1 MRRQRLIQILVSGVR
16 VMCITSL
23 STLLQGI
30 ASVPSVFDVTIHGL
44 RTDSR
49 QVTSG
54 DAFIALS
61 GARTPADT
69 YVAQSIEA
77 GATVVLL
84 EVEES
89 SECHEQNGALVVPVV
104 GLRSKLGQIADRFY
118 EHPSQRMRLV
128 GVTGTNGKTSVTHF
142 IARLLQETGNPCG
155 VIGTLGY
162 GMPDAMQEASHT
174 TPDVVQVNR
183 VLSRIL
189 AQGGRAAAMEVSS
202 HALDQGRVDG
212 LTMTGAV
219 FTNLTRDHLDY
230 HGSMEAYGAAKAR
243 LFEREELHFA
253 VVNFDDPFGR
263 QLYEQLDGKCDR
275 VRYSLHESQTE
286 LWLTSFTPT
295 SGGFNASVD
304 GLWGAFDLSA
314 SVLGSFNVS
323 NILAAMA
330 AVLSLGVPVERVQQ
344 AVSRLSPPPGRL
356 EPFTGDNG
364 VRVVVDYAHT
374 ADALNN
380 ALAALRPHVS
390 GRLFCVFGC
399 GGDRDVGKRPEM
411 AREAEMGADVVIVT
425 DDNPR
430 SESPES
436 IAEDI
441 MAGFEKPDRVAVIH
455 DRAEAIH
462 RAIGMAGAG
471 DIVLIA
477 GKGHEAWQ
485 ETAGQRVPFSDAE
498 QVRHALSLNG
508 GVA

>member
-1 MRRQRLIQILVSGVR
+1 
-16 VMCITSL
+16 MCITSL

-30 ASVPSVFDVTIHGL
+30 APVPSVFDVTIHGL
-44 RTDSR
+44 KTDSR
-49 QVTSG
+49 EVRAG
-54 DAFIALS
+54 DAFIALA
-61 GARTPADT
+61 GARTPADH
-69 YVAQSIEA
+69 YIEHAIGA

-84 EVEES
+84 EVMQAE
-89 SECHEQNGALVVPVV
+89 ECHEHEGVLIVPVTD
-104 GLRSKLGQIADRFY
+104 LRARLGKIADRFF
-118 EHPSQRMRLV
+118 EHPSQRLRLI
-128 GVTGTNGKTSVTHF
+128 GVTGTNGKTSVSHY
-142 IARLLQETGNPCG
+142 IATLLQETGTPCG
-155 VIGTLGY
+155 VIGTVGY
-162 GMPDAMQEASHT
+162 GMPGALQQGSHT

-183 VLSRIL
+183 VLSKIL

-202 HALDQGRVDG
+202 HALDQGRIDD

-263 QLYEQLDGKCDR
+263 QLYEQLEGKCDR

-286 LWLTSFTPT
+286 LWLTEFSPSIDGFT
-295 SGGFNASVD
+295 ASVD
-304 GLWGAFDLSA
+304 GLWGRFEISA
-314 SVLGSFNVS
+314 PVLGSFNVS

-330 AVLSLGVPVERVQQ
+330 AVLSLGVPVERVQR
-344 AVSRLSPPPGRL
+344 AVERLSPPPGRL
-356 EPFTGDNG
+356 EPFAGGNG

-374 ADALNN
+374 PDALSS
-380 ALAALRPHVS
+380 ALAALRPHVG

-399 GGDRDVGKRPEM
+399 GGDRDTGKRPEM
-411 AREAEMGADVVIVT
+411 AREAEKAADVVIVT

-430 SESPES
+430 SEDPETITS
-436 IAEDI
+436 DI
-441 MAGFEKPDRVAVIH
+441 VAGFSHPEQVTVIH
-455 DRAEAIH
+455 DRAEAI
-462 RAIGMAGAG
+462 RQAVQSAVAG

-485 ETAGQRVPFSDAE
+485 EMAGQRIPFSDAE